1 MPTIKVVKLD
11 LFEQIGRTYTDEGF
25 DELCFQFGIELDEV
39 TSEAVMQRKE
49 KGDRDASVS
58 ESKAEEIIYK
68 IDVPANRYDLLCV
81 EGIARALK
89 IFIGG
94 MEPPRFVALPAP
106 SSGRLEMHVTA
117 AVASIRPVVVC
128 ACLRGITFSR
138 ASYNSFIELQVPCP
152 QPSCIMHLTTRT
164 GQTPHELVQ
173 AAHACQHRHARHGHG
188 ERAVHVRRAGAGR
201 HCVRTA
207 QQQ

>member
-49 KGDRDASVS
+49 KGDREASVA

-94 MEPPRFVALPAP
+94 MQPPRYVSLPPP
-106 SSGRLEMHVTA
+106 SSGRLEMRATA
-117 AVASIRPVVVC
+117 AVAAVRPVVVC
-128 ACLRGITFSR
+128 ACLRNITFTR
-138 ASYNSFIELQVPCP
+138 ASYNSFIELQVASSLPRLTL
-152 QPSCIMHLTTRT
+152 QPPYIAQDKLHMNLCRQRT
-164 GQTPHELVQ
+164 LVSIGT
-173 AAHACQHRHARHGHG
+173 HDMDT
-188 ERAVHVRRAGAGR
+188 VSSLLPSLK
-201 HCVRTA
+201 
-207 QQQ
+207 

>member
-49 KGDRDASVS
+49 KGDREASVA

-94 MEPPRFVALPAP
+94 MQPPRYVSLPPP
-106 SSGRLEMHVTA
+106 SAGRLEMRATA
-117 AVASIRPVVVC
+117 AVAAVRPVVVC
-128 ACLRGITFSR
+128 ACLRNITFTR
-138 ASYNSFIELQVPCP
+138 ASYNSFIELQVATCLPP
-152 QPSCIMHLTTRT
+152 PNF
-164 GQTPHELVQ
+164 
-173 AAHACQHRHARHGHG
+173 A
-188 ERAVHVRRAGAGR
+188 
-201 HCVRTA
+201 TA
-207 QQQ
+207 

>member
-1 MPTIKVVKLD
+1 LLLAMPTIKVVKLD
-11 LFEQIGRTYTDEGF
+11 LFEQIGRAYTDEGF

-49 KGDRDASVS
+49 KGDREASVA

-94 MEPPRFVALPAP
+94 MQPPRFVSLPPP
-106 SSGRLEMHVTA
+106 SSGRLEMRVTA
-117 AVASIRPVVVC
+117 AVASVRPVVVC
-128 ACLRGITFSR
+128 ACLRNITFTR
-138 ASYNSFIELQVPCP
+138 ASYNSFIELQV
-152 QPSCIMHLTTRT
+152 
-164 GQTPHELVQ
+164 
-173 AAHACQHRHARHGHG
+173 A
-188 ERAVHVRRAGAGR
+188 
-201 HCVRTA
+201 RTA
-207 QQQ
+207 CTSLPRLTSYRISCT

>member
-11 LFEQIGRTYTDEGF
+11 LFEQIGRAYTDEGF

-49 KGDRDASVS
+49 KGDREASVA

-94 MEPPRFVALPAP
+94 MQPPRFVSLPPP
-106 SSGRLEMHVTA
+106 SSGRLEMRVTA
-117 AVASIRPVVVC
+117 AVASVRPVVVC
-128 ACLRGITFSR
+128 ACLRNITFTR
-138 ASYNSFIELQVPCP
+138 ASYNSFIELQV
-152 QPSCIMHLTTRT
+152 
-164 GQTPHELVQ
+164 
-173 AAHACQHRHARHGHG
+173 A
-188 ERAVHVRRAGAGR
+188 
-201 HCVRTA
+201 RTA
-207 QQQ
+207 CTSLPRLTSYRISCT

>member
-11 LFEQIGRTYTDEGF
+11 LFEQIGQSYTDEGF

-49 KGDRDASVS
+49 KGDREASVS

-94 MEPPRFVALPAP
+94 MQPPRFTAIQTP
-106 SSGRLEMHVTA
+106 SSPPGRIVMHVTP

-128 ACLRGITFSR
+128 ACLRGITFNR
-138 ASYNSFIELQVPCP
+138 ASYNSFIELQVLLA
-152 QPSCIMHLTTRT
+152 HLPLHWLPR
-164 GQTPHELVQ
+164 LS
-173 AAHACQHRHARHGHG
+173 
-188 ERAVHVRRAGAGR
+188 
-201 HCVRTA
+201 HCCFRINCT
-207 QQQ
+207 

>member
-11 LFEQIGRTYTDEGF
+11 LFEQIGQTYTDEGF

-49 KGDRDASVS
+49 KGDKGASVA

-94 MEPPRFVALPAP
+94 MQPPRFVALPP
-106 SSGRLEMHVTA
+106 SPSGRLEMRVTA
-117 AVASIRPVVVC
+117 AVASVRPVVVC
-128 ACLRGITFSR
+128 ACLRNVTFTR
-138 ASYNSFIELQVPCP
+138 ASYNSFIELQV
-152 QPSCIMHLTTRT
+152 QHYAPSP
-164 GQTPHELVQ
+164 TPPP
-173 AAHACQHRHARHGHG
+173 
-188 ERAVHVRRAGAGR
+188 
-201 HCVRTA
+201 TSI
-207 QQQ
+207 

>member
-49 KGDRDASVS
+49 KGDREASVN

-94 MEPPRFVALPAP
+94 MEPPQFVALPP

-117 AVASIRPVVVC
+117 AVASVRPIVVC
-128 ACLRGITFSR
+128 ACLRNITFNR
-138 ASYNSFIELQVPCP
+138 ASYNSFIELQVQLPP
-152 QPSCIMHLTTRT
+152 VSDNSHP
-164 GQTPHELVQ
+164 PHVY
-173 AAHACQHRHARHGHG
+173 
-188 ERAVHVRRAGAGR
+188 RRIN
-201 HCVRTA
+201 CT
-207 QQQ
+207 